1 MRVGRNINHRNVI
14 NKNKALTYSLLAYVR
29 NNNDFIKGPYD
40 IFKPLIKRVL
50 SKLNAENIYSGKNIS
65 EIKVFADKEYSINF
79 PLPVLRN
86 ILTLIADEINTEEK
100 KSFIIYSDNSFQIL
114 KYTFTEFDDVINAKN
129 DDINRLENLFKEFKE
144 SINQDVSDSES
155 IFKFIEK
162 NKFTLSKYISDNTD
176 KNGEDFTIEAQFV
189 NFFKKSQPIYDLI
202 KDIYIGSILTCYIEF
217 KPENI
222 KNDVELIL
230 DTNFIVGLLDLNT
243 PESAHTCK
251 TLIEVARS
259 IGYKIS
265 VFKCTLEE
273 TENLLK
279 SRAINFDKSFL
290 QKKIN
295 PEDVYNACERRNL
308 TKVDLELIADNLIK
322 ELHKFSINIYH
333 NHENYTREARHSS
346 EYEFFKTVRN
356 TPLSA
361 LHDATI
367 ITYVKKKRGKY
378 IYDFEKVNCWV
389 VNNSTSFYI
398 ENLKNNDKRQPETI
412 KVDDLLNIL
421 WLSSPSINN
430 KLSVDEL
437 ANIGLTTS
445 ISLTLNKN
453 LPKAKLLKELDE
465 NITKYANHN
474 ITDEDIVRVA
484 TRITNKQLTDIE
496 EINDLAKKDHEAF
509 VNRLQEEANK
519 QKKTEQEQIRKID
532 IVFKTFKNQNNQVIE
547 LKNEYKKKLDEIK
560 EKENEIINDKS
571 ELTEAQKIIIEQK
584 NTIKKI
590 KETNYIN
597 SEIEKWRF
605 RAKIKLIISLAI
617 LMLILSSAF
626 YKNDFDFDKTLNY
639 CSENK
644 IISGLISITIFI
656 INVWFI
662 KSLYDRYENHSN
674 IENFKKSINI
684 PDNL

>member
-1 MRVGRNINHRNVI
+1 VI

-50 SKLNAENIYSGKNIS
+50 SKLNSENIYSGKNIS
-65 EIKVFADKEYSINF
+65 EIKQFADKEYSIDF
-79 PLPVLRN
+79 PLPVLKN
-86 ILTLIADEINTEEK
+86 ILLLIADEINTEEK
-100 KSFIIYSDNSFQIL
+100 QSFIIYSDNSFQIL
-114 KYTFTEFDDVINAKN
+114 KYTFNEFEDVISSKN

-144 SINQDVSDSES
+144 SISKDVGDSES

-162 NKFTLSKYISDNTD
+162 NKFTLSKYLSDNTD

-217 KPENI
+217 KPENV
-222 KNDVELIL
+222 KKDVELIL

-251 TLIEVARS
+251 TLVEVAKS

-265 VFKCTLEE
+265 VFKCTIEE

-279 SRAINFDKSFL
+279 SRALNFDKSFL

-308 TKVDLELIADNLIK
+308 TKADIELIADNLIK
-322 ELHKFSINIYH
+322 QLDKFSINIYH
-333 NHENYTREARHSS
+333 SHDNYTREAKHSS

-367 ITYVKKKRGKY
+367 ITYVKKKRGKS

-389 VNNSTSFYI
+389 VNNSTSFYF

-421 WLSSPSINN
+421 WLSTPSITN
-430 KLSVDEL
+430 KLSIDEL

-465 NITKYANHN
+465 NITKYANQN

-496 EINDLAKKDHEAF
+496 EVNDLAKKDNEAF

-560 EKENEIINDKS
+560 EKEDEIIKDKN
-571 ELTEAQKIIIEQK
+571 ELSEAQKTIIEQ
-584 NTIKKI
+584 NNIIKQI
-590 KETNYIN
+590 KETSYVN
-597 SEIEKWRF
+597 SQIERWRF
-605 RAKIKLIISLAI
+605 KAKIKLVISISVLILIICTAFYYNDFELERTLIFCLENRMVSLLISL
-617 LMLILSSAF
+617 
-626 YKNDFDFDKTLNY
+626 
-639 CSENK
+639 
-644 IISGLISITIFI
+644 TIFI

-662 KSLYDRYENHSN
+662 KSLYDRYENYSN
-674 IENFKKSINI
+674 IENYKKNIVI